1 MRPNLDL
8 RLPRKEVAADTKAVQ
23 DVEHSAV
30 DLVAAWEQVEP
41 VLVVAKSTC
50 QTFVIPRAVH

>member
-8 RLPRKEVAADTKAVQ
+8 RLPRKEVAADTKVVQ
-23 DVEHSAV
+23 GAEHSAV
-30 DLVAAWEQVEP
+30 DLAVAWEQVEP

-50 QTFVIPRAVH
+50 QTFVIPRVGH